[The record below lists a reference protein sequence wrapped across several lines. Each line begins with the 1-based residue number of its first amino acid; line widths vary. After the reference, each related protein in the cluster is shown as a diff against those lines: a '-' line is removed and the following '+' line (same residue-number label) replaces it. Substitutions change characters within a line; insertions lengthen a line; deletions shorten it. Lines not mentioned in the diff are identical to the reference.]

1 MSTEKRGASEEK
13 ESFKREVAT
22 KAQRKEH
29 ARTHPARPLW
39 SGFSLFGIVG
49 WSVSIPTL
57 LGIAL
62 GLWLDHNYAAT
73 HSWTLTMLALGLAL
87 GCYNAWRWV
96 SHEERSIHHDNGADD
111 RADGAEEDDDG
122 N

>member
-1 MSTEKRGASEEK
+1 MSTEKPTSTEDK

-29 ARTHPARPLW
+29 ARTHPASPLW

-49 WSVSIPTL
+49 WAVSIPTL

-62 GLWLDHNYAAT
+62 GLWLDHNYSAS

-96 SHEERSIHHDNGADD
+96 SQEERSIHRDNGS
-111 RADGAEEDDDG
+111 DGDNNGD
-122 N
+122 

>member
-1 MSTEKRGASEEK
+1 MSTEKRRTGEEK

-62 GLWLDHNYAAT
+62 GLWLDHNYAAA

-96 SHEERSIHHDNGADD
+96 SQEERSIHRNNSSAEDE
-111 RADGAEEDDDG
+111 DGDG
-122 N
+122 DGDGD

>member
-1 MSTEKRGASEEK
+1 MSTENPPPNEEK

-22 KAQRKEH
+22 RARRKEH
-29 ARTHPARPLW
+29 ARKHPASPLW

-62 GLWLDHNYAAT
+62 GLWLDHNYAAA

-87 GCYNAWRWV
+87 GCFNAWRWV
-96 SHEERSIHHDNGADD
+96 SHEERGIHSDN
-111 RADGAEEDDDG
+111 ESEKDDDG
-122 N
+122 S

>member
-1 MSTEKRGASEEK
+1 MSTEKPSPSEE
-13 ESFKREVAT
+13 ESFKRDIAT
-22 KAQRKEH
+22 KAQRKEY
-29 ARTHPARPLW
+29 ARTHRARPLW

-62 GLWLDHNYAAT
+62 GVWLDHNYAAS

-96 SHEERSIHHDNGADD
+96 SHEERNIHHDNGADD
-111 RADGAEEDDDG
+111 GADGAEEDRDG

>member
-1 MSTEKRGASEEK
+1 MSTEKRRTGEEK

-62 GLWLDHNYAAT
+62 GLWLDHNYVAA

-96 SHEERSIHHDNGADD
+96 SQEERSIHRDNGSAEDK
-111 RADGAEEDDDG
+111 DGDG
-122 N
+122 S